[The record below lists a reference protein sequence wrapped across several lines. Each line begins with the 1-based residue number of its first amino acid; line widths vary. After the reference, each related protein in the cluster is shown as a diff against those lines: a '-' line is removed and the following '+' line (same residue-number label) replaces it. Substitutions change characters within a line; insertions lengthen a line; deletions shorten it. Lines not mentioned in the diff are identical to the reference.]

1 MSGQFERRYQFDVS
15 QMTSP
20 VDALGTAA
28 DTAFWMAV
36 VLLLSIPAIEPM
48 AMTCLAPAASHA
60 TGVIVVLVVAV
71 DDELPVV
78 VTQLPTPTGWL
89 AEEPPP
95 EASREMTMIAA
106 IPMKMNRPHRGLRRG
121 AGMPDEAW

>member
-1 MSGQFERRYQFDVS
+1 VS

-20 VDALGTAA
+20 VVAFGTAT

-36 VLLLSIPAIEPM
+36 VLLLSIPAIEPI
-48 AMTCLAPAASHA
+48 AMTCFAPAASHA

-71 DDELPVV
+71 DEEPPVV
-78 VTQLPTPTGWL
+78 VTQLPTTTGWL

-95 EASREMTMIAA
+95 EAIREIPMIAA
-106 IPMKMNRPHRGLRRG
+106 IPTKMKRPHRGLRRTG
-121 AGMPDEAW
+121 GVGVYDEGW